1 LVISDWRSLTKIANQ
16 KSKMRLRLPKI
27 FPRETL
33 MMALDSV
40 RSNKFRSFLT
50 VLGIVIG
57 VFTAIVVASLLTGMR
72 QSLISMIEDYGT
84 NNIYAFHLTTG
95 PRTNT
100 DRAERLRKPLTVDDA
115 DVIRAQASAIEDI
128 AVEAPNVG
136 YSGGPFDD
144 NITYRGNNYRWGN
157 TAGVTANYGDITNV
171 TIHEGRFITEADDDQ
186 RRNVMVIGVNAAE
199 ALFPGQ
205 KQNIA
210 GTEVRM
216 GGYNFEIVGVL
227 EKRKA
232 GFFGEND
239 EDNAVYIPLRTA
251 QKVAPARGWLL
262 FVIRGRS
269 GQLNEALTQAEDI
282 LRRRRNVKFGD
293 PNNFDI
299 KTADNFVKQFDSI
312 TAMVGLIAIAISS
325 LGLLVGGIG
334 VMNIMLVS
342 VTERTQEIGVRK
354 ALGARRRD
362 ITNQFLFEAM
372 TLTFLGGM
380 IGVVSAIGISKLI
393 MLIFPSLP
401 ASVPAWAVIS
411 GMSVSI
417 FVGLV
422 FGVWP
427 ARKASRLDPI
437 ECLRYE

>member
-1 LVISDWRSLTKIANQ
+1 MK
-16 KSKMRLRLPKI
+16 LRIPKI
-27 FPRETL
+27 NPRETL
-33 MMALDSV
+33 AMALDSV

-57 VFTAIVVASLLTGMR
+57 VMAAIVVASILTGMR
-72 QSLISMIEDYGT
+72 QNIVSIIEEYGT

-95 PRTNT
+95 PRVGV
-100 DRAERLRKPLTVDDA
+100 DRSERLRKPLTVADA
-115 DVIRAQASAIEDI
+115 DAIKAQASAVEDI
-128 AVEAPNVG
+128 AITAPNVG

-144 NITYRGNNYRWGN
+144 NITYQGRNYRWGN
-157 TAGVTANYGDITNV
+157 TEGVTPNYANIVNV
-171 TIHEGRFITEADDDQ
+171 TIREGRFITESDEEQ
-186 RRNVMVIGVNAAE
+186 RRNVMVIGVNAAD
-199 ALFPGQ
+199 ALFPG
-205 KQNIA
+205 KRDGIV

-216 GGYNFEIVGVL
+216 GGYNFEIIGLL

-232 GFFGEND
+232 GFFGENE
-239 EDNAVYIPLRTA
+239 EDNAVLIPFRTA
-251 QKVAPARGWLL
+251 QKVAPARGWIL
-262 FVIRGRS
+262 FVIQARS
-269 GQLNEALTQAEDI
+269 GQLNEALTQSEDI

-293 PNNFDI
+293 PDNFDI

-312 TAMVGLIAIAISS
+312 FAMIGLVAIAISS

-342 VTERTQEIGVRK
+342 VTERTQEIGIRK

-362 ITNQFLFEAM
+362 IVNQFLLEAM
-372 TLTFLGGM
+372 TLTFLGGA
-380 IGVVSAIGISKLI
+380 IGVVGAIGIAKLV
-393 MLIFPSLP
+393 MLIIPSLP
-401 ASVPAWAVIS
+401 ASIPAWAVIT
-411 GMSVSI
+411 GLSVSTT
-417 FVGLV
+417 VGLV

>member
-1 LVISDWRSLTKIANQ
+1 VKIKFS
-16 KSKMRLRLPKI
+16 KSVL
-27 FPRETL
+27 RETL
-33 MMALDSV
+33 AMAFDSV
-40 RSNKFRSFLT
+40 RSHKFRSFLT

-57 VFTAIVVASLLTGMR
+57 VMTAITIASILTGLR
-72 QSLISMIEDYGT
+72 QNIVSIIEEYGT
-84 NNIYAFHLTTG
+84 NNIYAFHLSTG
-95 PRTNT
+95 PRTGE
-100 DRAERLRKPLTVDDA
+100 DRSERLRKPLTVADA
-115 DVIRAQASAIEDI
+115 ETIAAQAP
-128 AVEAPNVG
+128 AVEEVGHIAPNVG

-144 NITYRGNNYRWGN
+144 NITYQGHNYRWGN
-157 TAGVTANYGDITNV
+157 TQGVSPNYAGITNIV
-171 TIHEGRFITEADDDQ
+171 VREGRFITENDDQ
-186 RRNVMVIGVNAAE
+186 QRANVMVIGVNAAD

-205 KQNIA
+205 NQNIA
-210 GTEVRM
+210 GTQVRM

-232 GFFGEND
+232 GFFGENE
-239 EDNAVYIPLRTA
+239 EDNAVFIPFRTA
-251 QKVAPARGWLL
+251 QKIAPAKGYLL
-262 FVIRGRS
+262 MVIKARS
-269 GQLNEALTQAEDI
+269 GQTSEALTQSEEI

-299 KTADNFVKQFDSI
+299 KTADKFIEQFDSI

-342 VTERTQEIGVRK
+342 VTERTKEIGVRK

-362 ITNQFLFEAM
+362 IVRQFLFEAM
-372 TLTFLGGM
+372 TLTFLGG
-380 IGVVSAIGISKLI
+380 ILGVVLAVGISQII
-393 MLIFPSLP
+393 MLLVPSLP
-401 ASVPAWAVIS
+401 ASIPTWAVVS
-411 GMSVSI
+411 GLTVSI
-417 FVGLV
+417 GVGLL

>member
-1 LVISDWRSLTKIANQ
+1 MKLKIP
-16 KSKMRLRLPKI
+16 KVFPTEVLR
-27 FPRETL
+27 
-33 MMALDSV
+33 MALDSV

-57 VFTAIVVASLLTGMR
+57 VFTAIVVASILTGMR
-72 QSLISMIEDYGT
+72 QNLIAMIEEYGT

-100 DRAERLRKPLTVDDA
+100 DRSERLRKPLTYEDA
-115 DVIRAQASAIEDI
+115 EAIKAMAPAVEDV

-157 TAGVTANYGDITNV
+157 TTGVTANYADLTNV
-171 TIHEGRFITEADDDQ
+171 TIHEGRFITDADNDQ
-186 RRNVMVIGVNAAE
+186 RRNVLVIGVNAAD
-199 ALFPGQ
+199 ALFPGE
-205 KQNIA
+205 KNNIA
-210 GTEVRM
+210 GKEVRM

-232 GFFGEND
+232 GFFGENE
-239 EDNAVYIPLRTA
+239 EDNAVYLPLRTA

-262 FVIRGRS
+262 FVIKAHS
-269 GQLNEALTQAEDI
+269 GQLNEALTQSEDI
-282 LRRRRNVKFGD
+282 LRRRRNVNFGD

-372 TLTFLGGM
+372 TLTFIGGM
-380 IGVVSAIGISKLI
+380 IGVLSAIGISKLI
-393 MLIFPSLP
+393 MLLVPSLP
-401 ASVPAWAVIS
+401 ASVPTWAVVS
-411 GMSVSI
+411 GLSVSI

-427 ARKASRLDPI
+427 ARKAARLDPI